1 MAFVYNLKIISI
13 LFQGGPSADFS
24 TLWSSSISWTVRIV
38 NSNTMI
44 NSATITTGL
53 VVHFLRAVFGLPFLK
68 KLKVF
73 NIPSNILDELMN
85 DWFAPDRL
93 YFSRLRT
100 FQLEDPEEPGCLSIN
115 FD

>member
-1 MAFVYNLKIISI
+1 
-13 LFQGGPSADFS
+13 
-24 TLWSSSISWTVRIV
+24 
-38 NSNTMI
+38 MI

-73 NIPSNILDELMN
+73 NIPTNILDELMN

-93 YFSRLRT
+93 YFLRLRT
-100 FQLEDPEEPGCLSIN
+100 FQLQIPEEQDSLSII